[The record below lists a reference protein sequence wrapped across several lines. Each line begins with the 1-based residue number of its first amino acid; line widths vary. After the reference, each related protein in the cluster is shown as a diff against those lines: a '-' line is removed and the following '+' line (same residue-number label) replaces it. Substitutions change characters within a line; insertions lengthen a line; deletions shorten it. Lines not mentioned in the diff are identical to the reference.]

1 MDEKSLK
8 DRIQQECATITDQ
21 QIVELIGQARS
32 EALAEIKAMLKEM
45 MLSELLERF
54 THYLQE
60 GERAA
65 ATEPTAVVSPKD
77 AGQEQIQKEI
87 EAIRKQIAENERRLA
102 RREPEKPSTATAG
115 AVVDDSAELEHGL
128 GYYVYAIVK
137 DAAAGGLQD
146 QPQDAMDPLY
156 PVFLLPCGPLQTVVS
171 QVPLEEFGQAQ
182 LERHLGDIGWVEARV
197 RTHQDVL
204 LALLAACTIVPMRF
218 CTIYRS
224 EERVREMV
232 RQFQEPFLEAL
243 EYLDGKQEW
252 SVKAYCA
259 PEVLANKLMQTANE
273 RNAVHSETSKELTS
287 QPAGVAYF
295 MRKKRQ
301 DAVAEEMEQFC
312 NREVQESHDQLV
324 QYAQTAILLPLQKQ
338 EAIQRVELTQKSQKM
353 LLNGA
358 YLVATEQLEAF
369 QGTVHNLNA
378 RYETYGLTYELIGPW
393 PPYSFVEKEDVL
405 HD

>member
-8 DRIQQECATITDQ
+8 ERILKECATIMDH
-21 QIVELIGQARS
+21 QIVELIAQARG
-32 EALAEIKAMLKEM
+32 EALTEIKAMLKEM
-45 MLSELLERF
+45 MLSELLERV

-60 GERAA
+60 GERPA
-65 ATEPTAVVSPKD
+65 ATESTAVGSPKV
-77 AGQEQIQKEI
+77 AEQENIQKEI
-87 EAIRKQIAENERRLA
+87 EAIRKQIAENERRLT
-102 RREPEKPSTATAG
+102 RQEPEKPSTGTETAG
-115 AVVDDSAELEHGL
+115 AVVDDSTELEHGL

-137 DAAAGGLQD
+137 DTAEGGLQD
-146 QPQDAMDPLY
+146 LPQDAMDPLY
-156 PVFLLPCGPLQTVVS
+156 PVFLLPCGTLQAVVS
-171 QVPLEEFGQAQ
+171 QVSLEEFGQAQ
-182 LERHLGDIGWVEARV
+182 LERHLEDMAWVEAKV

-204 LALLAACTIVPMRF
+204 LALLAACTIVPMKF

-224 EERVREMV
+224 EERVREMAQ
-232 RQFQEPFLEAL
+232 QFQEPFLEAL
-243 EYLDGKQEW
+243 VYLDGKQEW

-259 PEVLANKLMQTANE
+259 PEVLANKLMQTTNE
-273 RNAVHSETSKELTS
+273 IPKESTNQS
-287 QPAGVAYF
+287 AGAAYF

-301 DAVAEEMEQFC
+301 DAIAEEMEQFC
-312 NREVQESHDQLV
+312 NREVQQSHDQLV
-324 QYAQTAILLPLQKQ
+324 RYAQTAILLPLQKE
-338 EAIQRVELTQKSQKM
+338 EAIQRVEFARKSQKM

-393 PPYSFVEKEDVL
+393 PPYSFVTIGEKKDDL